1 MDPRVPRTRDAHRNA
16 FLDSGFAPAGAPRKD
31 GLGIFNARWTRVGE
45 GGSGHFFATD
55 NDHPP
60 ITDQHQSSEWI
71 ARARVCRLTA
81 LEQGLRLVVASS
93 LEAHVPGEVR

>member
-60 ITDQHQSSEWI
+60 ITGR
-71 ARARVCRLTA
+71 RAFGVPSWSRRHKGNRPAPGKQPA
-81 LEQGLRLVVASS
+81 L
-93 LEAHVPGEVR
+93 